1 LLGERKAQAAPTGN
15 RRKGITMYAEI
26 RRIITLALLLLILAG
41 TDLSASR
48 AATVLSHVDF
58 SAIDEYI
65 KTEVKRSHVPGLAV
79 SIVKDDQIVFMKG
92 YGVADSSQRAVTGQ
106 TPFIIG
112 SVTKSLTALAVMQL
126 VEAGRMD
133 LDAPVQ
139 KYLPWFRMADP
150 AASAQITVRHLLN
163 QTSGLSQ
170 TGAMRTMTWSDSGND
185 ALEKSVRYLANVELN
200 RPVGKSYG
208 YSNANYITLGMIVQ
222 SVSGQSYEAY
232 VRERIFAPLEMQNS
246 YVSQDEALQHGMAS
260 GYRWWLGWPLP
271 VTLPYNRSNLPA
283 GYVIA
288 SAEDMGHFLIA
299 QMNGGRYNGVQ
310 VLSPQGITLMHTE
323 PTPDSYGMGWF
334 LDKVEGHTI
343 IGHHGETSNF
353 QAAMLF
359 EPQTNT
365 GVFVTANVI
374 GMLDAF
380 SSPLGTTTSR
390 IAKSVLSLAIGGAL
404 PEQGGGVIKLYWIVG
419 AVLLFLT
426 GLLVAAVARVP
437 GRYRRLGQRGS
448 LSRSGLVWRRT
459 LAVFL
464 HFLWPAGLLCLALVA
479 PPWQVTATMQ
489 PDLACWLYGAALI
502 VFIKGV
508 VEIVILG
515 KIYERS
521 QR

>member
-1 LLGERKAQAAPTGN
+1 MRV
-15 RRKGITMYAEI
+15 EI

-41 TDLSASR
+41 SGLSVCR
-48 AATVLSHVDF
+48 AATVRSQTDF
-58 SAIDEYI
+58 AAIDEYI
-65 KTEVKRSHVPGLAV
+65 AAEVKRSHVPGLTI
-79 SIVKDDQIVFMKG
+79 SIVKDDQIVFLKG
-92 YGVADSSQRAVTGQ
+92 YGVADSSQRLVTGQ

-126 VEAGRMD
+126 VEAGRID

-139 KYLPWFRMADP
+139 KYLPWFRTANP

-163 QTSGLSQ
+163 QTSGLSE
-170 TGAMRTMTWSDSGND
+170 TGAMKTMTWSDSGDD

-200 RPVGKSYG
+200 RSVGKSYE

-232 VRERIFAPLEMQNS
+232 VQEHIFAPLEMQNS
-246 YVSQDEALQHGMAS
+246 YVSQDEALQHNMAS
-260 GYRWWLGWPLP
+260 GYRWWFGWPLP
-271 VTLPYNRSNLPA
+271 ITLPYNRSNLPG

-288 SAEDMGHFLIA
+288 SAEDMGHFLIS
-299 QMNGGRYNGVQ
+299 QMNAGQYNGVQ

-334 LDKVEGHTI
+334 LDKVEGRTI
-343 IGHHGETSNF
+343 IGHKGETSNF
-353 QAAMLF
+353 QAGMFF

-390 IAKSVLSLAIGGAL
+390 IAKSVLSLAVGGVL
-404 PEQGGGVIKLYWIVG
+404 PEQGRGVIKLYWIVG

-426 GLLVAAVARVP
+426 GLLVVAVVRVP
-437 GRYRRLGQRGS
+437 VRYRRLAQRGP
-448 LSRSGLVWRRT
+448 LGLSGLAWRSA
-459 LAVFL
+459 LASVL
-464 HFLWPAGLLCLALVA
+464 HFPWPAGLLCLALVV

-489 PDLACWLYGAALI
+489 PDLACWLYGAAII

-508 VEIVILG
+508 VEIVMLG
-515 KIYERS
+515 KIYKHS
-521 QR
+521 HG